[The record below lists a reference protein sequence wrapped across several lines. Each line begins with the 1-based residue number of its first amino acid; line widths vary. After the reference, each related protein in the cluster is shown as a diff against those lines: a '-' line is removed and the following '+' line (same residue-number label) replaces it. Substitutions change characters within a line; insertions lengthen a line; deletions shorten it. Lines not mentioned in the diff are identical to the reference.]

1 MARRVALL
9 RKKVKRRTFGGRKKK
24 DPNDE
29 STERV
34 NVWIGVRS
42 SWIRALRFVP
52 VARGRGPHLVQPKRI
67 VGYVDMRVKYE
78 GREYRYGDGTNIY
91 LLQFKDWRTAAS
103 KGIFWWTRWTKMYS
117 PAVRMK

>member
-9 RKKVKRRTFGGRKKK
+9 RRTARRPRPKPHKRKAA

-29 STERV
+29 TTERV
-34 NVWIGVRS
+34 NVWVAVRS

-52 VARGRGPHLVQPKRI
+52 VGRGAKNRL
-67 VGYVDMRVKYE
+67 VGYIDMKVKYE
-78 GREYRYGDGTNIY
+78 GREYRYGDGKDIY

-103 KGIFWWTRWTKMYS
+103 KGIFWWTRWTRNYS
-117 PAVRMK
+117 PAVRLK